1 MTKTKAHLTK
11 SIAVL
16 TASFLLGTT
25 GYASLI
31 YDNTDAASSKNK
43 AYAPPGGNVEFG
55 DQVFLSGSER
65 RITDFSFDY
74 FLSASPSGNE
84 QGQLFFYKNDGG
96 ATASEP
102 GTLLYQSGTFNLSSG
117 FQRLPAQGLSID
129 VPNTFTWTVKFSGI
143 DLGETAGLLVYD
155 PPAVGASLDDFWVKN
170 TSGGWST
177 FLIDANTPA
186 NFGARITAV
195 PEPTTMALGLL
206 GGLALLAN
214 RIRRK
219 A

>member
-1 MTKTKAHLTK
+1 M
-11 SIAVL
+11 I
-16 TASFLLGTT
+16 
-25 GYASLI
+25 
-31 YDNTDAASSKNK
+31 
-43 AYAPPGGNVEFG
+43 
-55 DQVFLSGSER
+55 
-65 RITDFSFDY
+65 
-74 FLSASPSGNE
+74 
-84 QGQLFFYKNDGG
+84 
-96 ATASEP
+96 
-102 GTLLYQSGTFNLSSG
+102 
-117 FQRLPAQGLSID
+117 
-129 VPNTFTWTVKFSGI
+129 
-143 DLGETAGLLVYD
+143 